1 MTEEMIEEVFEI
13 KEYPVQTLPEYRRP
27 LVEKL
32 ICAAMD
38 ENTEFEDFD
47 RIVINF
53 LDLVTPEM
61 LSIHALQGRHDS

>member
-1 MTEEMIEEVFEI
+1 MMEEMIEEVFEI

-32 ICAAMD
+32 ICAAMN
-38 ENTEFEDFD
+38 ENTEFEDID
-47 RIVINF
+47 RIVTNL

-61 LSIHALQGRHDS
+61 LSIHALQGRHD

>member
-1 MTEEMIEEVFEI
+1 MDDLREEVFEI

-32 ICAAMD
+32 ICAAMN

-47 RIVINF
+47 RIVTNL

-61 LSIHALQGRHDS
+61 LSIHALQGRHD

>member
-1 MTEEMIEEVFEI
+1 MMEKMIEEVFEI

-32 ICAAMD
+32 ICAAMN

-47 RIVINF
+47 RIVVDL

-61 LSIHALQGRHDS
+61 LSIHALQGRHD

>member
-1 MTEEMIEEVFEI
+1 MMEEMIEEVFEI

-32 ICAAMD
+32 ICAAMN

-47 RIVINF
+47 RIVTNL

-61 LSIHALQGRHDS
+61 LSIHALQGRHD

>member
-1 MTEEMIEEVFEI
+1 MMEEMIEEVFEI

-32 ICAAMD
+32 ICAAMT
-38 ENTEFEDFD
+38 ENTDFEEFD
-47 RIVINF
+47 RIVTNL

-61 LSIHALQGRHDS
+61 LSIHALQGRHD

>member
-1 MTEEMIEEVFEI
+1 MIEEVFEI

-32 ICAAMD
+32 ICAAMN

-47 RIVINF
+47 RIVTNL
-53 LDLVTPEM
+53 LDLITPEI

>member
-1 MTEEMIEEVFEI
+1 MIEEVFEI

-47 RIVINF
+47 RIVTNL
-53 LDLVTPEM
+53 LDLITPEM

>member
-1 MTEEMIEEVFEI
+1 MMEEMIEEVFEI

-32 ICAAMD
+32 ICAAMN

-47 RIVINF
+47 RIVVDL

-61 LSIHALQGRHDS
+61 LSIHALQGRHD

>member
-1 MTEEMIEEVFEI
+1 MMEKMTEEVFEI

-32 ICAAMD
+32 ICAAMN

-47 RIVINF
+47 RIVVDL

-61 LSIHALQGRHDS
+61 LSIHALQGRHD

>member
-1 MTEEMIEEVFEI
+1 MMEGMIEEVFEI

-32 ICAAMD
+32 ICAAMN

-47 RIVINF
+47 RIVTNL

-61 LSIHALQGRHDS
+61 LSIHALQGRHD

>member
-1 MTEEMIEEVFEI
+1 MIEEVFEI

-32 ICAAMD
+32 ICAAMN

>member
-1 MTEEMIEEVFEI
+1 MDDLREEVFEI

-32 ICAAMD
+32 ICAAMN

-47 RIVINF
+47 RIVVDL
-53 LDLVTPEM
+53 LDNISPEM
-61 LSIHALQGRHDS
+61 LSIHALQGRHD

>member
-1 MTEEMIEEVFEI
+1 MMEKMIEEVFEI

-32 ICAAMD
+32 ICAAMN

-47 RIVINF
+47 RIVTNL

-61 LSIHALQGRHDS
+61 LSIHALQGRHD

>member
-1 MTEEMIEEVFEI
+1 MEEMIEEVFEI

-32 ICAAMD
+32 ICAAMN

-47 RIVINF
+47 RIVTNL

-61 LSIHALQGRHDS
+61 LSIHALQGRHD

>member
-1 MTEEMIEEVFEI
+1 MMEKMIEEVFEI

-32 ICAAMD
+32 ICAAMND
-38 ENTEFEDFD
+38 NTEFEDFD
-47 RIVINF
+47 RIVVDL

-61 LSIHALQGRHDS
+61 LSIHALQGRHD

>member
-1 MTEEMIEEVFEI
+1 MADMTEEVFEI

-32 ICAAMD
+32 ICAAMN

-47 RIVINF
+47 RIVTNL

-61 LSIHALQGRHDS
+61 LSIHALQGRHD

>member
-1 MTEEMIEEVFEI
+1 MDDLREEVFEI

-32 ICAAMD
+32 ICAAMN

-47 RIVINF
+47 RIVVDL

-61 LSIHALQGRHDS
+61 LSIHALQGRHD